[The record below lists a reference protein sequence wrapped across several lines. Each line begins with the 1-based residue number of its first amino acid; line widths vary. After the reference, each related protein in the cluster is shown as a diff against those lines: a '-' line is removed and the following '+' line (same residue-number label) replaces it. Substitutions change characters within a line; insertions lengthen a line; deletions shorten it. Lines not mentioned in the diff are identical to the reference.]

1 MEKKNNKYDMLTD
14 EIVNL
19 VGGKENVS
27 RFSHC
32 ITRLR
37 FDVKDKGLVKAEQI
51 EKIGGVVG
59 VRWSGD
65 QLQIII
71 GNNVGDVYDVIC
83 KKHGLAKAEV
93 VKENLDEPKKKF
105 SVASFIDM
113 IAGCVIPLVPIL
125 MGAGMIKV
133 FCLLAVQAGILDA
146 AGSTYKVLDFVNN
159 AAFYFLPVFVGATA
173 AKKFGANI
181 GMGMLIGAMLIH
193 PTFIASVGEGL
204 TIFNIPIYNASYS
217 STIFPTI
224 LSVWV
229 MSKIE
234 KLISRYSPSF
244 LRAILVPTLTLLVM
258 IPLTFCLLAPIGSF
272 VGIYLAEAVMFAYAH
287 LGFLAYGL
295 FGLIWPV
302 LVVFGMHTAL
312 TPYAVQAF
320 ATAGYEP
327 TSIMSFVSTCT
338 LTATCVAV
346 ALRTRNKNMKSTA
359 FSSAITAIVG
369 GVTEPALYGVALR
382 FRKPFVCALIGNFIG
397 GCVVGLFHVQC
408 YALGPANI
416 LAIAKFIDVNNG
428 LNFAGAMLG
437 SIVAFAVTFI
447 LIYFFAYRKADPM
460 EGEK

>member
-1 MEKKNNKYDMLTD
+1 MKEKNEKYEVLTN
-14 EIVNL
+14 EIMDF

-37 FDVKDKGLVKAEQI
+37 FDVKDKGLVEVERI
-51 EKIGGVVG
+51 EKCSGVVG

-65 QLQIII
+65 QIQVII
-71 GNNVGDVYDVIC
+71 GNNVGDVYEMIC
-83 KKHGLAKAEV
+83 EKHGMAKVEA
-93 VKENLDEPKKKF
+93 VKENLDESKKKL
-105 SVASFIDM
+105 SAAYFIDM

-173 AKKFGANI
+173 AKKFGASV
-181 GMGMLIGAMLIH
+181 GMGMLIGAMLLH

-234 KLISRYSPSF
+234 KLISKYSPGF

-272 VGIYLAEAVMFAYAH
+272 IGIYLAEAVMFAYAH
-287 LGFLAYGL
+287 LGFLAYGI

-320 ATAGYEP
+320 ATAGCEP

-359 FSSAITAIVG
+359 FSSAVTAIVG

-397 GCVVGLFHVQC
+397 GCVAGLFNVQC
-408 YALGPANI
+408 YALGPANV
-416 LAIAKFIDVNNG
+416 LAIAKFIDVNDG
-428 LNFAGAMLG
+428 ANFVGAILG
-437 SIVAFAVTFI
+437 SVVAFAVTFC
-447 LIYFFAYRKADPM
+447 LIYLFAYSKTDPM

>member
-295 FGLIWPV
+295 FGLIWPI